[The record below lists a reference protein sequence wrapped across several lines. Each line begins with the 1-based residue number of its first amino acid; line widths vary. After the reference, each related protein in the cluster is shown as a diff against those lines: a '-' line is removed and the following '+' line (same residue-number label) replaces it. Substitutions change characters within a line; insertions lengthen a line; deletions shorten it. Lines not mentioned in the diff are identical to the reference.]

1 MFFNGTLF
9 ICEGPSDTAA
19 AMTLGLRAIG
29 RPSCLGLESMIVEY
43 VKTKKAHRVVLIC
56 DNDDPG
62 LRGAAKLQGML
73 PVLSC
78 IYVPPT
84 KDIREF
90 LNRGGDRRMIESS
103 IRDLVWTQPTRRAA

>member
-1 MFFNGTLF
+1 MRFDGTLYLV
-9 ICEGPSDTAA
+9 EGPTDLAA
-19 AMTLGLRAIG
+19 AMTLGLFAIG
-29 RPSCLGLESMIVEY
+29 RPSCIGNEQMIIEY
-43 VKTKKAHRVVLIC
+43 VKRINARRMVIIC